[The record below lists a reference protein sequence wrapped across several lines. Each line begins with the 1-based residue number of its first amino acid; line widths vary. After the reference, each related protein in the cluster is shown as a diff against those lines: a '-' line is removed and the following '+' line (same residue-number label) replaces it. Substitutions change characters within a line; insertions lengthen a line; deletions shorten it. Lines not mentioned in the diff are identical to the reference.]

1 LKKINI
7 ITPPDK
13 LFNDAVQVL
22 LVHPTKEL
30 QDAVQDKFLSDVEVD
45 VNLYYYDK
53 TVYSEIDVD
62 WLLTIFKMSD
72 ITIIDVDSVEPYLRD
87 VLSFM
92 IAKPKT
98 FWLTNGENRV
108 YNKLSSNRVYD
119 FEFLSNLGGN
129 FETK

>member
-1 LKKINI
+1 MKKINI

-98 FWLTNGENRV
+98 FWLTNGDNRV

>member
-1 LKKINI
+1 MKKINI

>member
-1 LKKINI
+1 MKKINI

-72 ITIIDVDSVEPYLRD
+72 ITIIYVDSVEPYLRD

-98 FWLTNGENRV
+98 FWLTNGDNRV

>member
-1 LKKINI
+1 MKKINI

-108 YNKLSSNRVYD
+108 YNKLSNNRVKD
-119 FEFLSNLGGN
+119 FNFLSNLGGN